1 MILVRVRLRPSYF
14 DEIAKTNILFIS
26 SCCAKPDAEV
36 VLGPL
41 FDGLFDSSVVQLG
54 FMENS
59 KKRRPLLSGAA
70 TSAHLS
76 ARLWTQ
82 ASKPALTDSSLA
94 MKIPV

>member
-1 MILVRVRLRPSYF
+1 MCESDSELHILVKSQKQISFSF
-14 DEIAKTNILFIS
+14 DLF
-26 SCCAKPDAEV
+26 
-36 VLGPL
+36 VLNQTRRWYSGRL

-59 KKRRPLLSGAA
+59 KKRRLLLSGAA